1 MEAEGEER
9 EEEPGSHAAH
19 GQVDNKGSNTGG
31 WRRIPGVQA
40 TNPSF
45 VYTQPLPLGGT
56 VRQTPTLGGPV
67 RQTFDKDPNTEAT
80 QLHMCRTRSHGG

>member
-1 MEAEGEER
+1 MEAEGEQG

-19 GQVDNKGSNTGG
+19 GHVEDKGSNTGG

-45 VYTQPLPLGGT
+45 VYTQPLPLGG
-56 VRQTPTLGGPV
+56 PV

-80 QLHMCRTRSHGG
+80 QLHMCRTRSHGD